1 MEITAS
7 WLVILLLEGLYSY
20 NAVKIVSMKSS
31 KEKVGEKM
39 FTLVL
44 IKLTFEVVFKIIIG
58 VELFINANTGWPI

>member
-1 MEITAS
+1 MEITVS